1 MADELGFEISA
12 KVDQALT
19 ALGQLNYQFSKLG
32 DTVSSVTKTIASSQ
46 FGQAIKGQVD
56 QVADGFQK
64 MKDAKASADAAVSK
78 AEANPATYEQ
88 VKERQEQIN
97 DAFKRAKSEV
107 ASLKAQMT
115 QLMIEYRN
123 VSVAE
128 GVTSEN
134 AQATARAYNALGVQ
148 LDAASAKLRHLRDLQ
163 RAAKGAVRDKESVLG
178 GDNVGMFGGL
188 SAAEESMRA
197 AEQLAAAEYQR
208 SAASQTATQST
219 NQAADALR
227 FFSRSANDATGAV
240 KKNDTFFA
248 QLSRSIK
255 NITFYRLVRG
265 AIKSV
270 MNAAIQASQAMAI
283 WSQQFDTGATGSLA
297 SFNDNVSSI
306 ASNMLFMRNAIMA
319 AAEPII
325 SLLTPAFNMLASA
338 IANAFN
344 MLSQFLSAL
353 TGRSFY
359 NKAIKNNVN
368 YANSLKSGNKAQKA
382 FLAGFDE
389 LEVVQEKQGKT
400 AGETLGI
407 DPGSMWSRE
416 QVTPDMEAIVS
427 PLKQAWQ
434 DALDNMKSIWDSHK
448 DSLFSSAQELFSAIG
463 NLMTTIDISILENFF
478 GEGRVGAQMFA
489 DALWFLDNAMQL
501 LASIINNILAPAA
514 DGFIQGFSD
523 SLGVIWGIAE
533 DIFGPILEKIF
544 TLTDYLN
551 KNSDAVQSISQKIGY
566 VIGVIVPIAGVIAI
580 IVGAI
585 TGVISVIR
593 TAITVITAIKTAIF
607 LVQYAVM
614 LVGGPLNML
623 ILVVGAV
630 ALAFIA
636 LYKHSETFRNF
647 VNSVGEGIK
656 EMVNGFIDAAG
667 AIIDGFIKGIVEGV
681 PRAIKEIVEWAKE
694 IPKRFREQE
703 GIHSPSTVFADIGN
717 MLVLGLVNGIRAFFG
732 KITDVI
738 GDIKKKCDLSSL
750 VESALKWGKDMVQG
764 FADGIRNA
772 KEKVGEAVHSIADK
786 ISALMHFSRPD
797 EGPLRNYEQWM
808 PDFMRG
814 LANGIDDN
822 SNLVYAA
829 TGRLAAGM
837 QSALSVPSLGIG
849 DVNGSMTLDAS
860 SVGEA
865 QANANQA
872 MADVFWQGCMA
883 VVQAINS
890 KDMSVSIGDDVIG
903 RAASRYD
910 RKQSVIN
917 GGAF

>member
-56 QVADGFQK
+56 QVAGSFQK
-64 MKDAKASADAAVSK
+64 MKDAKAAADAAVSK
-78 AEANPATYEQ
+78 VKANPATYEQ

-97 DAFKRAKSEV
+97 NAFRQAKSEV
-107 ASLKAQMT
+107 TNLKAQMA
-115 QLMIEYRN
+115 QLMIEYRK
-123 VSVAE
+123 VSIEQGITSDSAQSVA
-128 GVTSEN
+128 SE
-134 AQATARAYNALGVQ
+134 YNALGVQ
-148 LDAASAKLRHLRDLQ
+148 LDAATKKLDRFKQLK
-163 RAAKGAVRDKESVLG
+163 RAVKGAVKDTESSLG

-208 SAASQTATQST
+208 SLASQTATQST
-219 NQAADALR
+219 NQAATALR

-265 AIKSV
+265 AIKEI
-270 MNAAIQASQAMAI
+270 MNAAIKATQAMAI

-319 AAEPII
+319 AVEPII

-368 YANSLKSGNKAQKA
+368 YANSLKQGSKAQKA

-389 LEVVQEKQGKT
+389 LEVVQSKSGSV

-407 DPGSMWSRE
+407 DPGSMWSQE

-427 PLKQAWQ
+427 PLKKAWQ
-434 DALDNMKSIWDSHK
+434 DALDNMKSIWDAHK
-448 DSLFSSAQELFSAIG
+448 DSLFASAQELFSAIG
-463 NLMTTIDISILENFF
+463 NLMTTIDISFLENFF
-478 GEGRVGAQMFA
+478 GDGRVGAQMFA

-551 KNSDAVQSISQKIGY
+551 QNSDAVQSISQKIGY
-566 VIGVIVPIAGVIAI
+566 VIGVIAPIVGTIMLISGAVKVVAGVI
-580 IVGAI
+580 GAA
-585 TGVISVIR
+585 ISVI
-593 TAITVITAIKTAIF
+593 AAIKTAIS
-607 LVQYAVM
+607 LVGIAVAA
-614 LVGGPLNML
+614 VGGPLNLL
-623 ILVVGAV
+623 IIVIGAV

-647 VNSVGEGIK
+647 VNGVGEKIG
-656 EMVNGFIDAAG
+656 ELVNGFVDAAG
-667 AIIDGFIKGIVEGV
+667 AMISGFIKGITDGI
-681 PRAIKEIVEWAKE
+681 PNAIKEIKQWAKDTINNFKE
-694 IPKRFREQE
+694 VL
-703 GIHSPSTVFADIGN
+703 GIHSPSTVFSDFGN
-717 MLVLGLVNGIRAFFG
+717 MIVQGLVNGIRAFFG
-732 KITDVI
+732 KVTDVI

-750 VESALKWGKDMVQG
+750 VNDALTWGKDMMKG
-764 FADGIRNA
+764 FADGISRAKDAVGNA
-772 KEKVGEAVHSIADK
+772 IHTVADK
-786 ISALMHFSRPD
+786 ITSLLHFSRPD
-797 EGPLRNYEQWM
+797 EGPLRSYEQWM

-837 QSALSVPSLGIG
+837 QSALSVPALGIG
-849 DVNGSMTLDAS
+849 NVNGSVSLDAS

-865 QANANQA
+865 QMNANQA

-883 VVQAINS
+883 VVQAINN
-890 KDMSVSIGDDVIG
+890 KDMSVSIGDDTIG
-903 RAASRYD
+903 RAASRYE

-917 GGAF
+917 GGAY

>member
-12 KVDQALT
+12 KVDKALT

-56 QVADGFQK
+56 QVSDSFQK
-64 MKDAKASADAAVSK
+64 IKDAKTSADAAMASAK
-78 AEANPATYEQ
+78 ANPATYEQ

-97 DAFKRAKSEV
+97 DAFRRAKSE
-107 ASLKAQMT
+107 ATNLKAQMA
-115 QLMIEYRN
+115 QLMIEYRR
-123 VSVAE
+123 VSIEQGITSDSAQSVA
-128 GVTSEN
+128 SE
-134 AQATARAYNALGVQ
+134 YNALGVQ
-148 LDAASAKLRHLRDLQ
+148 LDAATKKLDRFKQLK
-163 RAAKGAVRDKESVLG
+163 RAVKGAVKDTESSLG

-208 SAASQTATQST
+208 SLASQTATQST
-219 NQAADALR
+219 NQASTALR

-265 AIKSV
+265 AIKSI
-270 MNAAIQASQAMAI
+270 MNAAIQATQAMAI

-319 AAEPII
+319 AVEPII

-368 YANSLKSGNKAQKA
+368 YANSLKQGSKAQKA

-400 AGETLGI
+400 AGEALGI
-407 DPGSMWSRE
+407 DPGSMWSQE

-427 PLKQAWQ
+427 PLKKAWQ
-434 DALDNMKSIWDSHK
+434 DALDNMKSIWDAHK
-448 DSLFSSAQELFSAIG
+448 DGLLASAQELFSAIG
-463 NLMTTIDISILENFF
+463 NLMTTIDISFLENFF

-551 KNSDAVQSISQKIGY
+551 QNSDAVQSISQKIGY
-566 VIGVIVPIAGVIAI
+566 VIGVIAPIVGTIMLISGAVKVVAGVIGAAI
-580 IVGAI
+580 P
-585 TGVISVIR
+585 VI
-593 TAITVITAIKTAIF
+593 AAIKTAIS
-607 LVQYAVM
+607 LVGIAVAA
-614 LVGGPLNML
+614 VGGPLNML

-647 VNSVGEGIK
+647 VNGVGEGIK

-694 IPKRFREQE
+694 IPKRFKEQE
-703 GIHSPSTVFADIGN
+703 GIHSPSTVFAEIGN

-732 KITDVI
+732 KVTNVI

-750 VESALKWGKDMVQG
+750 VNDALTWGKDMMKG
-764 FADGIRNA
+764 FADGISKAKDAVGNA
-772 KEKVGEAVHSIADK
+772 IHTVADK
-786 ISALMHFSRPD
+786 ITSLLHFSRPD
-797 EGPLRNYEQWM
+797 EGPLRSYEQWM

-837 QSALSVPSLGIG
+837 QSALSVPTLGIG
-849 DVNGSMTLDAS
+849 NVNGSVSLDAS
-860 SVGEA
+860 SVSEA
-865 QANANQA
+865 QMSANQA
-872 MADVFWQGCMA
+872 MADVFWKGCMA
-883 VVQAINS
+883 VVQAINN
-890 KDMSVSIGDDVIG
+890 KDMEVSIGDDVIG
-903 RAASRYD
+903 RAASRYE
-910 RKQSVIN
+910 RKQAVIH
-917 GGAF
+917 GGAY